1 MNFRDIVMN
10 NKGLKLTA
18 FLLAISVWILIS
30 GRERTYL
37 EKNFIINIEHS
48 NVSEMI
54 DVQNRPDTLR
64 IMVRGTAEEIGK
76 ISEKDFHISVDLND
90 VKESMKLTMFTEDHL
105 TFPEDVEIISIN
117 PKIFEVIVRE
127 FYSKEV
133 PVRVLYTGRLP
144 RGVVLVERKINPEK
158 VKIFGYKSEIK
169 NINTVYGS
177 DKINLSDITENSVIK
192 ISLEKREEIL
202 RFEGYDS
209 IEVTLKVNNINEKKK
224 Q

>member
-18 FLLAISVWILIS
+18 FILAVSVWVFIS

-54 DVQNRPDTLR
+54 DVQNRPDTVR
-64 IMVRGTAEEIGK
+64 IMVRGTAEEIDK
-76 ISEKDFHISVDLND
+76 ISEKDFNISIDLND
-90 VKESMKLTMFTEDHL
+90 VEERSKLTMFTEDHL
-105 TFPEDVEIISIN
+105 TFPEGIEIISIN
-117 PKIFEVIVRE
+117 PKIFEVTVRE
-127 FYSKEV
+127 FYYKEV
-133 PVRVLYTGRLP
+133 PIRVLYTGRLP
-144 RGVVLVERKINPEK
+144 RGVVLVERKLNPEK

-169 NINTVYGS
+169 NIDMIYGT
-177 DKINLSDITENSVIK
+177 DKINLSEINDSSVIS

-202 RFEGYDS
+202 RFEGYES
-209 IEVTLKVNNINEKKK
+209 VQVSLKVKNINEKKK
-224 Q
+224 

>member
-18 FLLAISVWILIS
+18 FILAVSVWVFIS

-54 DVQNRPDTLR
+54 DVQNRPDTVR
-64 IMVRGTAEEIGK
+64 IMVRGTAEEIDK
-76 ISEKDFHISVDLND
+76 ISEKDFNISIDLND
-90 VKESMKLTMFTEDHL
+90 VEERSKLTMFTEDHL
-105 TFPEDVEIISIN
+105 TFPEGIEIISIN
-117 PKIFEVIVRE
+117 PKIFEVTVRE
-127 FYSKEV
+127 FYYKEV

-144 RGVVLVERKINPEK
+144 RGVVLVERKLNPEK

-169 NINTVYGS
+169 NIDMIYGT
-177 DKINLSDITENSVIK
+177 DKINLSEINESSVIS

-202 RFEGYDS
+202 RFEGYES
-209 IEVTLKVNNINEKKK
+209 VQVSLTVKNINEKKK
-224 Q
+224 

>member
-18 FLLAISVWILIS
+18 FLLAVSVWIFIS

-37 EKNFIINIEHS
+37 EKSFVINIENS

-54 DVQNRPDTLR
+54 DVHNRPDTVR

-76 ISEKDFHISVDLND
+76 ISEKDFNISIDLND
-90 VKESMKLTMFTEDHL
+90 VKNSTRLTIFTEDHL

-127 FYSKEV
+127 FYYKEV
-133 PVRVLYTGRLP
+133 PVRILYTGRLP
-144 RGVVLVERKINPEK
+144 RGVALIERKINPEK
-158 VKIFGYKSEIK
+158 VRIFGYKSEIK
-169 NINTVYGS
+169 NINTVYGTG
-177 DKINLSDITENSVIK
+177 KINLSEITESSVIS

-209 IEVTLKVNNINEKKK
+209 IEVTLKVKNINEKKK
-224 Q
+224 

>member
-18 FLLAISVWILIS
+18 FILAVSVWVFIS

-54 DVQNRPDTLR
+54 DVQNRPDTVR
-64 IMVRGTAEEIGK
+64 IMIRGTSEEIDK
-76 ISEKDFHISVDLND
+76 ISEKDFNISIDLNN
-90 VKESMKLTMFTEDHL
+90 VEERSKLTMFTEDHL
-105 TFPEDVEIISIN
+105 TFPEGIEIISIN
-117 PKIFEVIVRE
+117 PKIFEVTVRE
-127 FYSKEV
+127 FYYKEV
-133 PVRVLYTGRLP
+133 PIRVLYTGRLP
-144 RGVVLVERKINPEK
+144 RGVALVERKLNPEK

-169 NINTVYGS
+169 NIDMIYGT
-177 DKINLSDITENSVIK
+177 DKINLSEINESSVIS

-202 RFEGYDS
+202 RFEGYES
-209 IEVTLKVNNINEKKK
+209 VQVSLKVKNINEKKK
-224 Q
+224 

>member
-1 MNFRDIVMN
+1 MNYKDILMN

-18 FLLAISVWILIS
+18 FLLAISIWIFIS

-54 DVQNRPDTLR
+54 DVQNRPDTVR

-76 ISEKDFHISVDLND
+76 ISEKDFNIRIDLKD
-90 VKESMKLTMFTEDHL
+90 VEKSTKLTIFTEDRL

-127 FYSKEV
+127 FYYKEV
-133 PVRVLYTGRLP
+133 PVRILYTGRLP
-144 RGVVLVERKINPEK
+144 KGVALIERKINPDK

-169 NINTVYGS
+169 NISTVYGTE
-177 DKINLSDITENSVIK
+177 KINLSEITKNTTIN

-202 RFEGYDS
+202 RFEEYES
-209 IEVTLKVNNINEKKK
+209 IEVILKVKNINEKKK
-224 Q
+224 